1 MTEAITLIITACLV
15 SLLRKLLP
23 SIDGPAR
30 VGAALVAAGMAVT
43 LGTEYGP
50 ALLAMLPPVVGTV
63 GKVLLGAFVAMGG
76 VELLRSFAS
85 KVDIDQRTM
94 AAARQSTTYDVAIN
108 TREAEAAL
116 DKLGAKARETAQAV
130 AAVGVVTS
138 REP

>member
-1 MTEAITLIITACLV
+1 MQEAIITIITACLV
-15 SLLRKLLP
+15 SLMRKLVP

-43 LGTEYGP
+43 IGAEYGP

-85 KVDIDQRTM
+85 KVDID
-94 AAARQSTTYDVAIN
+94 ARGQ
-108 TREAEAAL
+108 
-116 DKLGAKARETAQAV
+116 
-130 AAVGVVTS
+130 
-138 REP
+138 